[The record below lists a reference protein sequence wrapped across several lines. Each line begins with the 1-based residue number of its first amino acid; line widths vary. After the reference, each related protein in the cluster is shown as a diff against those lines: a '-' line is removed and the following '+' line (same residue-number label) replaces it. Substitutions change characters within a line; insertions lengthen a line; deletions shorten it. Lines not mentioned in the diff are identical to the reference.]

1 MGDRAIFFVAML
13 KGLETGVGIG
23 GMSAKQLI
31 LEPLPVPLAAIEAHC
46 RNYIAAPSEQP
57 LSIHQV
63 TVDPELLQKERK
75 AAMAAAKSQDA
86 IADQPAAGKSDV
98 FADSEADLLSR
109 MPQFVH

>member
-46 RNYIAAPSEQP
+46 RNYIAAPSDQP
-57 LSIHQV
+57 LSINQV
-63 TVDPELLQKERK
+63 TVDPELIQKERK
-75 AAMAAAKSQDA
+75 AAMAAAKSSDA
-86 IADQPAAGKSDV
+86 AAEQSAAGRPDS
-98 FADSEADLLSR
+98 ASDSEAD
-109 MPQFVH
+109 